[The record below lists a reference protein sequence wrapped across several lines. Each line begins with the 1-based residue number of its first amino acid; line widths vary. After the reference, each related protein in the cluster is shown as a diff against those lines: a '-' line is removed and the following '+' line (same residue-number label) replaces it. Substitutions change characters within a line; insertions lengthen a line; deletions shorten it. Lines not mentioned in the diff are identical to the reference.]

1 MSRTQNENLESQS
14 ASLKAK
20 VETLE
25 AQMKPQELSILQLR
39 ADVEALEEEV
49 RLVCSRSVGCSVSA

>member
-1 MSRTQNENLESQS
+1 MGRTQNENLESQS

-49 RLVCSRSVGCSVSA
+49 RLVCARSITCSDSA